1 MTNQLEVRGR
11 QGHSSLF
18 TPESRK
24 PRTGQVYAGSV
35 SALVDEFRPAMPVYI
50 LRPERVAENTRR
62 FIRHFPG
69 TVMYAVKCNPDK
81 TVLQTMARAGLKA
94 FDCAS
99 IEEIRMV
106 RKAAPKAKIYFMHPV
121 KAREAIREAYEIH
134 GVRAFVLDCV
144 DELHKI
150 LQETDLA
157 PDLELFV
164 RFAIPKAN
172 PTLMDLAGKFGATT
186 EEAIELLRRCRPV
199 SVKLGVSFHVGT
211 QCMKPERYAKAINLA
226 ASIVKASGVALD
238 VIDVGGGFPTR
249 YPGQEP
255 VNLDVYMD
263 AIRHTLRRNRMEK
276 LDVLCEPGR
285 ALVADAG
292 SVVVRVE
299 QRKGDL
305 LYLND
310 GTYGS
315 LMDAGPLVNL
325 VFPARLIRPDN
336 AVFNETT
343 PFRFAGPTCDSI
355 DMMKG
360 PFVLPADAAEGDWI
374 EIGQLGAYC
383 LSMHTRFN
391 GFGKTS
397 FVILKDESTVDNVV
411 KL

>member
-1 MTNQLEVRGR
+1 MTNQLDLRGR
-11 QGHSSLF
+11 HRLPSSYQ
-18 TPESRK
+18 PDIK
-24 PRTGQVYAGSV
+24 KHRTGQVYTGSV
-35 SALVDEFRPAMPVYI
+35 STLVDKLRPAMPVYL

-81 TVLQTMARAGLKA
+81 TVLQTMARNGLKA

-99 IEEIRMV
+99 IEEIRLV

-121 KAREAIREAYEIH
+121 KAREAIREAYDVH

-144 DELHKI
+144 DELYKI

-157 PDLELFV
+157 HDLELFV
-164 RFAIPKAN
+164 RLSIPKNN
-172 PTLMDLAGKFGATT
+172 PTLMDLSGKFGATV
-186 EEAIELLRRCRPV
+186 EEAIDLLQRCKPV
-199 SVKLGVSFHVGT
+199 STKLGVSFHVGT
-211 QCMKPERYAKAINLA
+211 QCMKPERYAKAINLT
-226 ASIVKASGVALD
+226 ASVVKASGVAID
-238 VIDVGGGFPTR
+238 MIDVGGGFPAR

-255 VNLDVYMD
+255 GLLETYMD
-263 AIRHTLRRNRMEK
+263 AIRHALRRNRMDK

-292 SVVVRVE
+292 SVIVRVE

-325 VFPARLIRPDN
+325 TFPVRLIRPDTK
-336 AVFNETT
+336 ASGDIQ

-355 DMMKG
+355 DMMQG
-360 PFVLPADAAEGDWI
+360 PFNLPEDAGEGDWI

-397 FVILKDESTVDNVV
+397 FMVLKDEADRTNVV